1 MEAQWREDAVM
12 NELLQ
17 QDFTMLLFDV
27 VWMLFGTMK
36 GHETI
41 RVEDT

>member
-17 QDFTMLLFDV
+17 QDVKMCLFWNNEIEITRNDPS
-27 VWMLFGTMK
+27 
-36 GHETI
+36 
-41 RVEDT
+41 

>member
-17 QDFTMLLFDV
+17 QDVKMCVF
-27 VWMLFGTMK
+27 WNNEMK
-36 GHETI
+36 
-41 RVEDT
+41 